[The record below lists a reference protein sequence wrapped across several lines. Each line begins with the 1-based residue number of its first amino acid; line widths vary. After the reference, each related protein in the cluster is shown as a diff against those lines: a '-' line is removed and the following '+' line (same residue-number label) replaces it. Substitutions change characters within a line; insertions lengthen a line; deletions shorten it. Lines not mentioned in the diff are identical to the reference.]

1 MTEYAVFGM
10 GCFWGAEEV
19 FIDVSGVVVT
29 RVGFMGG
36 TAPKPTYEQVC
47 GGRTGHAEV
56 VQVEYDPDVVSYAEL
71 LRIFWDNHDP
81 TTLNRQ
87 GPDIGDQYRSAIFY
101 RSPEQREAAEASMH
115 EIGLSERY
123 TTSIATELTAAGPFF
138 EAEDYHQQYFRKR
151 GGGACALGG

>member
-1 MTEYAVFGM
+1 MTENAVFGM

-19 FIDVSGVVVT
+19 FIDIPGVIGT

-36 TAPKPTYEQVC
+36 TAPEPTYEEVC

-56 VQVEYDPDVVSYAEL
+56 IRVEYDPDVVSFVKL
-71 LRIFWDNHDP
+71 LRIFWENHDP
-81 TTLNRQ
+81 TTLDRQ

-101 RSPEQREAAEASMH
+101 GSPEQRKVAEHSMH
-115 EIGLSERY
+115 EVGASGRY
-123 TTSIATELTAAGPFF
+123 STSIATELTPAGPFY

-151 GGGACALGG
+151 GGGACGL